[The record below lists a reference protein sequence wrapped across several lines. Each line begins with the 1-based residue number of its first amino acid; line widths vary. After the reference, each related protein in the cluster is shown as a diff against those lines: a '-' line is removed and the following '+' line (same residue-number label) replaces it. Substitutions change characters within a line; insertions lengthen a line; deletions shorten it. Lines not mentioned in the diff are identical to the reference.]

1 LRGFLI
7 FKIITLF
14 PEFFSSPLQ
23 SGLLGKAAKSG
34 IIKIEI
40 IDLKK
45 FTEDKFKR
53 CDDSPYGG
61 GTGMVLKPEVLFK
74 AIESI
79 GKSSKCFITAMTP
92 AGKKLEQNLV
102 KKLSKE
108 EEILIICGHYEGI
121 DQRVIDKYV
130 DLEISVGDYILSGGE
145 FASLVLIDAVSRLIP
160 GFMSNEESVVDES
173 FENYL
178 LEYPQYTRP
187 ENLEDLKVPDVLLSG
202 DHQKIA
208 KWRLG
213 KSLDKTR
220 KTRPDLYKQY
230 LINYMSGESK

>member
-1 LRGFLI
+1 MI

-14 PEFFSSPLQ
+14 PEFYTSPFQ
-23 SGLLGKAAKSG
+23 SGLLGKAISSG
-34 IIKIEI
+34 LIKIEI
-40 IDLKK
+40 IDLKE

-61 GTGMVLKPEVLFK
+61 GTGMVLKPEPLFK
-74 AIESI
+74 AIETR
-79 GKSSKCFITAMTP
+79 GKSSKSFITAMTP
-92 AGKKLEQNLV
+92 AGEKLEQNLV
-102 KKLSKE
+102 KKLSKKD
-108 EEILIICGHYEGI
+108 EILIICGHYEGI

-145 FASLVLIDAVSRLIP
+145 FASIVLIDAVSRLIP
-160 GFMSNEESVVDES
+160 GFMSNEDSVVDES
-173 FENYL
+173 FENHL

-187 ENLEDLKVPDVLLSG
+187 EIFQDMAVPEVLLCG
-202 DHQKIA
+202 DHQKVA

-220 KTRPDLYKQY
+220 KTRPDLYKKY
-230 LINYMSGESK
+230 LTNYMSGESK